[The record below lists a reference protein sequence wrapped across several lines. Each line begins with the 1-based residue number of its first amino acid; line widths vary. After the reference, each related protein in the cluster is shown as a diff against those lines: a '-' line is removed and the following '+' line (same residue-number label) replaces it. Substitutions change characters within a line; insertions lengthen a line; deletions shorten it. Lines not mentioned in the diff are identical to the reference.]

1 MYVDWNW
8 WMENPSRITYVKKKK
23 KKKMI
28 NYLWTLS
35 KLLEVKGRFD

>member
-23 KKKMI
+23 KKENDK
-28 NYLWTLS
+28 LS
-35 KLLEVKGRFD
+35 MDFIKAFGS

>member
-23 KKKMI
+23 KENDK
-28 NYLWTLS
+28 LS
-35 KLLEVKGRFD
+35 MDFIKAFGS